1 MELIHRNCNVCQS
14 EDYVEVF
21 QQRFI
26 SIVGFSDLDYVQR
39 LVICKN
45 CGYTYTN
52 PSPSTNEL
60 WKYYETLS
68 NYENPQRQGQAP
80 IESMNRWH
88 MIYDMIA
95 NHASPGKVLD
105 IGCATGN
112 GLSIFKS
119 KGWEVLG
126 LDPSPRAAKIAWE
139 LYGVE
144 VISGIFDTK
153 HFINRGPFDLII
165 FSSVLEHL
173 NYPDITIDEIKNII
187 AADGLVFIE
196 VPNLLYP
203 ALPFG
208 YFSFE
213 HLNYFTPT
221 TLTTLMEMKGYCLE
235 QIELLDTSKDND
247 IGYPAIHGVFKA
259 GRPKHINMPIKNDYI
274 AAYNTVNNYKESL
287 EREVL
292 RLQSIIGEITL
303 QTAPG
308 KLGIW
313 GAGIHT
319 SELLS
324 STSLAEE
331 KIACIFDN
339 DPKKQGNLLNG
350 VQVVP
355 LGKPEEVRKMIDG
368 IIISSLA
375 FENEIYNQIKYLQD
389 YGINIY
395 KLYDV

>member
-1 MELIHRNCNVCQS
+1 MELIQRRCNVCQS
-14 EDYVEVF
+14 EDYIEVF
-21 QQRFI
+21 QQRFN

-52 PSPSTNEL
+52 PSPSPNEL
-60 WKYYETLS
+60 GKYYETLS
-68 NYENPQRQGQAP
+68 NYENPLRQGQARR
-80 IESMNRWH
+80 ESMNRWH

-95 NHASPGKVLD
+95 KHAAPGRVLD

-112 GLSIFKS
+112 GLSVFKS

-126 LDPSPRAAKIAWE
+126 LDPSPRAAQIAWE

-153 HFINRGPFDLII
+153 HFINRGHFDLII

-173 NYPDITIDEIKNII
+173 NYPDITIDEIKDII
-187 AADGLVFIE
+187 AAGGLVFIE
-196 VPNLLYP
+196 VPNLLCP
-203 ALPFG
+203 AIPFG
-208 YFSFE
+208 YFTFE

-221 TLTTLMEMKGYCLE
+221 TLTTLMEMKGYSLE
-235 QIELLDTSKDND
+235 QIELLDTCKEND
-247 IGYPAIHGVFKA
+247 IDYPAIHAIFKA
-259 GRPKHINMPIKNDYI
+259 GNLKEVNLALKSDYI
-274 AAYNTVNNYKESL
+274 AAYNTVINYKKSL
-287 EREVL
+287 EKEVF
-292 RLQSIIGEITL
+292 RLQSRIGEITQ

-324 STSLAEE
+324 STTLANE
-331 KIACIFDN
+331 KIACIFDS
-339 DPKKQGNLLNG
+339 DPKKQGKLLNG
-350 VQVVP
+350 VQVVS
-355 LGKPEEVRKMIDG
+355 LDKPEEVKKRLDG
-368 IIISSLA
+368 IIISSFA

-389 YGINIY
+389 YGINVY